1 VVLPNKDNKKRV
13 YVNYKDLNKA
23 SPNDD
28 FSLPYIY
35 VLIDNATTSATYWFI
50 DGFSGY
56 NQIKMAEEDKEK
68 NTFITLWGTFCYKV
82 IPFGLKH
89 VGANY

>member
-35 VLIDNATTSATYWFI
+35 VLIDNATTSATY
-50 DGFSGY
+50 
-56 NQIKMAEEDKEK
+56 
-68 NTFITLWGTFCYKV
+68 
-82 IPFGLKH
+82 
-89 VGANY
+89 